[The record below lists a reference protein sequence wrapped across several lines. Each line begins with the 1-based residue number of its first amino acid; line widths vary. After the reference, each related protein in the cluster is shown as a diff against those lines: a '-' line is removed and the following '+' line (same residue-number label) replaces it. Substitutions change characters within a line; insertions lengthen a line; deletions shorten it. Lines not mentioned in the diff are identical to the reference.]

1 MSNKSTLFVVL
12 DIETTLRKRIAF
24 DVAWTITD
32 RKGGEFGSG
41 SYVIR
46 EAFAVDVPFFKE
58 KLGHYF
64 DDAFAHQIVPA
75 SILEVRD
82 IFNAQINEL
91 ADAGHRVILTA
102 YNAAFDFTWLPHT
115 LREITGDDS
124 AKFLDRQF
132 DLLDIWAFWGQSVP
146 MTYTAEKTASG
157 KFLSTSAESAF
168 RFENQEPDFV
178 ERHIAWHDVQIEKEI
193 LLRALGRRKALTTV
207 SKPSQLR
214 GNVWRDINKRL
225 GVAA

>member
-1 MSNKSTLFVVL
+1 MKSTLFVVL
-12 DIETTLRKRIAF
+12 DIETTLKKRIAF

-46 EAFAVDVPFFKE
+46 EAFRVDVPFFKE

-64 DDAFAHQIVPA
+64 DDTFARQITPA
-75 SILEVRD
+75 SIVEVRD
-82 IFNAQINEL
+82 IFNEQINAL

-102 YNAAFDFTWLPHT
+102 YNARFDFTWLPHT
-115 LREITGDDS
+115 LQEITGDKN
-124 AKFLDRQF
+124 AKFLDRPF
-132 DLLDIWAFWGQSVP
+132 DLLDIWSFWGESVP
-146 MTYTAEKTASG
+146 KCYTAEKPASG

-178 ERHIAWHDVQIEKEI
+178 ERHIAWHDVQIEKQI
-193 LLRALGRRKALTTV
+193 LLKALARKKPMQIV
-207 SKPSQLR
+207 RKPSELPSM
-214 GNVWRDINKRL
+214 VWKNINERL
-225 GVAA
+225 GVPA

>member
-1 MSNKSTLFVVL
+1 MKPTLFVVL
-12 DIETTLRKRIAF
+12 DIETTLKKRIAF

-46 EAFAVDVPFFKE
+46 EAFRVDVPFFKE

-64 DDAFAHQIVPA
+64 DDTFNRQITPA
-75 SILEVRD
+75 SIVEVRD
-82 IFNAQINEL
+82 IFNEQINAL

-102 YNAAFDFTWLPHT
+102 YNARFDFTWLPHT
-115 LREITGDDS
+115 LQEITGDKN
-124 AKFLDRQF
+124 AKFLDRPF
-132 DLLDIWAFWGQSVP
+132 DLLDIWSYWGESVP
-146 MTYTAEKTASG
+146 LCYTAEKTPSG

-178 ERHIAWHDVQIEKEI
+178 ERHIAWHDVQIEKQI
-193 LLRALGRRKALTTV
+193 LLKALARKKPMQIV
-207 SKPSQLR
+207 RKPSDLPSM
-214 GNVWRDINKRL
+214 VWKNINERL

>member
-1 MSNKSTLFVVL
+1 MKPTLFVVL
-12 DIETTLRKRIAF
+12 DIETTLKKRIAF

-46 EAFAVDVPFFKE
+46 EAFRVDVPFFKE

-64 DDAFAHQIVPA
+64 DDTFARQIVPA
-75 SILEVRD
+75 SIVEVRD
-82 IFNAQINEL
+82 IFNAQINAL

-102 YNAAFDFTWLPHT
+102 YNARFDFTWLPNT
-115 LREITGDDS
+115 LQEITGDKN
-124 AKFLDRQF
+124 AKFLDRPF
-132 DLLDIWAFWGQSVP
+132 DLLDIWSFWGESVP
-146 MTYTAEKTASG
+146 LCYTAEKTASG

-178 ERHIAWHDVQIEKEI
+178 ERHIAWHDVQIEKQI
-193 LLRALGRRKALTTV
+193 LLKALARKKPMQIV
-207 SKPSQLR
+207 RKPSELPSM
-214 GNVWRDINKRL
+214 VWKNINERL

>member
-1 MSNKSTLFVVL
+1 MKSTLFVVL
-12 DIETTLRKRIAF
+12 DIETTLKKRIAF

-46 EAFAVDVPFFKE
+46 EAFRVDVPFFKE

-64 DDAFAHQIVPA
+64 DDTFARQIVPA
-75 SILEVRD
+75 SIVEVRD
-82 IFNAQINEL
+82 IFNAQINAL

-102 YNAAFDFTWLPHT
+102 YNARFDFTWLPHT
-115 LREITGDDS
+115 LQEITGDKN
-124 AKFLDRQF
+124 AKFLDRPF
-132 DLLDIWAFWGQSVP
+132 DLLDIWSFWGESVP
-146 MTYTAEKTASG
+146 LCYTAEKTPSG

-178 ERHIAWHDVQIEKEI
+178 ERHIAWHDVQIEKQI
-193 LLRALGRRKALTTV
+193 LLKALARKKPMQIV
-207 SKPSQLR
+207 RKPSDLPAM
-214 GNVWRDINKRL
+214 VWKNINERL

>member
-1 MSNKSTLFVVL
+1 MKSTLFVVL
-12 DIETTLRKRIAF
+12 DIETTLKKRIAF

-32 RKGGEFGSG
+32 RKGNEFGSG

-46 EAFAVDVPFFKE
+46 EAFRVDVPFFKE

-64 DDAFAHQIVPA
+64 DDTFARQITPA
-75 SILEVRD
+75 SIVEVRD
-82 IFNAQINEL
+82 IFNEQINAL

-102 YNAAFDFTWLPHT
+102 YNARFDFTWLPHT
-115 LREITGDDS
+115 LQEITGDKN
-124 AKFLDRQF
+124 AKFLDRPF
-132 DLLDIWAFWGQSVP
+132 DLLDIWSFWGESVP
-146 MTYTAEKTASG
+146 KCYTAEKTASG

-193 LLRALGRRKALTTV
+193 LLKALARKKPMQIV
-207 SKPSQLR
+207 RKPSDLPAM
-214 GNVWRDINKRL
+214 VWKNINERL
-225 GVAA
+225 GVSA